1 MANVVDEVGKWFFEE
16 YFASYVRS
24 LRGEHEAGPEF
35 LLDYWSVPVRLSA
48 PGFAA
53 WLLADE
59 DVVGFHRDFDRVQ
72 AQGQGFADTV
82 VRDRKV
88 VGYHAD
94 AAGVDLLFSRLR
106 ADGSE
111 IGRFAAHYEVG
122 RDARGWRVFS
132 VQTAPTA
139 AESLA
144 DAWERSSTS
153 CQFS

>member
-1 MANVVDEVGKWFFEE
+1 MANVAEEVSQWFFEE
-16 YFASYVRS
+16 YFQTYVGS
-24 LRGEHEAGPEF
+24 LNGSLAVGPEF
-35 LLDYWSVPVRLSA
+35 LLDYWNVPVRLSA

-53 WLLADE
+53 WLRADE
-59 DVVGFHRDFDRVQ
+59 AVVGFHRDFDRVQ
-72 AQGQGFADTV
+72 AQSQGFADTAV
-82 VRDRKV
+82 LDSAV

-94 AAGVDLLFSRLR
+94 AAGVELVFSRRR

-122 RDARGWRVFS
+122 RDARGWRIFS

-144 DAWERSSTS
+144 EAWG
-153 CQFS
+153 Q